1 MTVLVPVYV
10 VVGERAEVVDV
21 AVVAIVP
28 VYVETG
34 CSLVDVLRCTAFLA
48 GAVPVAVA
56 VETITKRWWFTTRK
70 YTHSDL
76 RFL

>member
-21 AVVAIVP
+21 AVVAVELVYVEL

-34 CSLVDVLRCTAFLA
+34 CSLVDVSRCTAFLA
-48 GAVPVAVA
+48 GGLCFGLRTVLDLVPGIARVAV
-56 VETITKRWWFTTRK
+56 
-70 YTHSDL
+70 
-76 RFL
+76 

>member
-34 CSLVDVLRCTAFLA
+34 CSLVDVSRCTVFLA
-48 GAVPVAVA
+48 GGLCFGLRTVLDLEPGIARVAV
-56 VETITKRWWFTTRK
+56 
-70 YTHSDL
+70 
-76 RFL
+76 